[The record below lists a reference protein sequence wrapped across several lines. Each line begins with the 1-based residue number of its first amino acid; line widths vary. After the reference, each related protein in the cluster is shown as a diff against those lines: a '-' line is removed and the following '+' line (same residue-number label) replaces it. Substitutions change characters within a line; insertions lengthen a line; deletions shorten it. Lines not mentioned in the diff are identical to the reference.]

1 MLQTTERAALRETIV
16 PFTAGDGMQCNLVHV
31 RGEQEPTKGPVILV
45 HGAGVRANIFRAP
58 IPVTIVDDLVA
69 NGYDVWLEN
78 WRASIDLP
86 ANRWTLDD
94 AAVHDHP
101 KAIDTIV
108 RETGAGSVKAIVHC
122 QGSCS
127 FVMSALAGLVPKVD
141 TIVSNAV
148 SIHTHVPGGSKL
160 KLYAALPAVSAMTD
174 YLNPRWGVH
183 APTIP
188 AKLVRLAGR
197 MTHGACDNEVC
208 KQVSYT
214 YGSGDPALWRHENID
229 EATHAWISDEFGM
242 VPTTFFAQMARCVR
256 RGNLVSTGRFRELP
270 LDFAAQAPKTDARFA
285 LFSGEQ
291 NRCFLPKGQLASYDF
306 LNRFRKNYH
315 SVNVLPGY
323 SHLDMF
329 FGRDS
334 ARDVFPLI
342 RAELERPVAR

>member
-1 MLQTTERAALRETIV
+1 
-16 PFTAGDGMQCNLVHV
+16 
-31 RGEQEPTKGPVILV
+31 
-45 HGAGVRANIFRAP
+45 
-58 IPVTIVDDLVA
+58 
-69 NGYDVWLEN
+69 
-78 WRASIDLP
+78 
-86 ANRWTLDD
+86 
-94 AAVHDHP
+94 
-101 KAIDTIV
+101 
-108 RETGAGSVKAIVHC
+108 
-122 QGSCS
+122 
-127 FVMSALAGLVPKVD
+127 
-141 TIVSNAV
+141 
-148 SIHTHVPGGSKL
+148 
-160 KLYAALPAVSAMTD
+160 MTD
-174 YLNPRWGVH
+174 YLNPRWGVN

-197 MTHGACDNEVC
+197 ATHSACDNEVC

-229 EATHAWISDEFGM
+229 EATHAWIAGEFGM

-270 LDFAAQAPKTDARFA
+270 NDFAAQAPKTDARFA

-291 NRCFLPKGQLASYDF
+291 NLCFLPTSQLASYDF